1 MAINDRIRE
10 LQNKFVMSNMT
21 HEEQSELLAIAF
33 NLSQELNK
41 YYLQSPELP
50 PLTTFSELKEATDGL
65 PNLES

>member
-33 NLSQELNK
+33 NLSDSLSSLTIESAASENAR
-41 YYLQSPELP
+41 SWLP
-50 PLTTFSELKEATDGL
+50 GT
-65 PNLES
+65 